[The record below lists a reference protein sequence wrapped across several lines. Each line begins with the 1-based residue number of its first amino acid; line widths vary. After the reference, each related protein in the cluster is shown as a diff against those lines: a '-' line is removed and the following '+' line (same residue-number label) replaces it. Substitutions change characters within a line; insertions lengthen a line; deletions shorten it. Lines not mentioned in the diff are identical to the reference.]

1 MTVQILM
8 GYSDIT
14 KTIFK
19 FSATL
24 KDSLEH
30 RLKREGYVEGIDVP
44 AQKGLRKPVKMSLY
58 SIPSKGRKLL
68 KGLLPYN
75 LMHNG
80 SILFNDSNS

>member
-1 MTVQILM
+1 MFL
-8 GYSDIT
+8 
-14 KTIFK
+14 
-19 FSATL
+19 L
-24 KDSLEH
+24 
-30 RLKREGYVEGIDVP
+30 RR
-44 AQKGLRKPVKMSLY
+44 GLRKPVKMSLY

>member
-1 MTVQILM
+1 MLKGLM
-8 GYSDIT
+8 
-14 KTIFK
+14 F
-19 FSATL
+19 L
-24 KDSLEH
+24 L
-30 RLKREGYVEGIDVP
+30 RR
-44 AQKGLRKPVKMSLY
+44 GLRKPVKMSLY